1 MKRPLFVTAAA
12 TLFLA
17 LSQLVGI
24 QATAATGTSTD
35 SSVSSCVYD
44 VFADPTPVRENP
56 DTGSVVRKYKYWME
70 RVTGP
75 CQQVLD
81 QESGIH
87 FTAVYCGCATDGI
100 GWIRSAHLI

>member
-17 LSQLVGI
+17 LTVPLST
-24 QATAATGTSTD
+24 QAVAATGATVNT
-35 SSVSSCVYD
+35 CVYD

-70 RVTGP
+70 TVTGP

-81 QESGIH
+81 HESGIH
-87 FTAVYCGCATDGI
+87 FTAVYCTCATDGI
-100 GWIRSAHLI
+100 GWIRSAHLA